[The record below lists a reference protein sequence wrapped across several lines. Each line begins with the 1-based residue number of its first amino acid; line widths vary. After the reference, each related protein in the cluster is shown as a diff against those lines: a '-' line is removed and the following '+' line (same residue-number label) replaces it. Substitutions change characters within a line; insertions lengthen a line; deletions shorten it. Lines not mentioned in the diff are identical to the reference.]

1 MIAAAEIPG
10 SRPMFCE
17 MPIRPMPTVP
27 TTVHEL
33 PMLAE
38 TIAQI
43 STAVT

>member
-1 MIAAAEIPG
+1 MIAAAEMPG

-27 TTVHEL
+27 TTVQEL

-38 TIAQI
+38 TTAQI
-43 STAVT
+43 RTAVT